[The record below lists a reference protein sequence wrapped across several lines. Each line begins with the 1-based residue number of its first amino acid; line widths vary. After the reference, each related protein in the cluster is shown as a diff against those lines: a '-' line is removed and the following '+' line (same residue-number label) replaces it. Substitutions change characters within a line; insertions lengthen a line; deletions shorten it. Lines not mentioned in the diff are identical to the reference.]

1 MEQSIL
7 LLGQSINSITY
18 NRRLNIL
25 SALSLDRQKAKDL
38 EIDFNTNPFQN
49 KIPQQAKMSQQEWE
63 LINQEVMLAKSA
75 IQKVSLKRDHFLSN
89 LFLVPKKDWDN
100 RPVINLKNLNTFTPY
115 IHFKME
121 GLHPLKEMLKEGDYL
136 CKIDL
141 KDAYFSVPLYRR
153 H

>member
-75 IQKVSLKRDHFLSN
+75 IKKFL
-89 LFLVPKKDWDN
+89 
-100 RPVINLKNLNTFTPY
+100 
-115 IHFKME
+115 
-121 GLHPLKEMLKEGDYL
+121 
-136 CKIDL
+136 
-141 KDAYFSVPLYRR
+141 
-153 H
+153 